1 MIHMSVTNFI
11 PTVWSARLNERFKK
25 ELVFGNI
32 VNHDYEGEIQGQG
45 SAVKINSIGDV
56 TIGDYDKTVG
66 VGDPEELNSDQKQ
79 LIIDQAKYFNFQVD
93 DIDQAQANVELLD
106 KGIIEAAYGLAN
118 VADQYIASFYT
129 EVQAGNTIGDDTTP
143 IVPTKENAYDHL
155 IDLGVLLDENS
166 VPEGDRFVVV
176 PAWFYG
182 LLVKDPRF
190 TVDRD
195 VIRTGYVGNIN
206 NMDVYKS
213 NNVPNNAGT
222 KYKIIGGHK
231 SAISFAG
238 QVDSVEAYRPEKQF
252 SDAIKGLQV
261 YGAKCIKPE
270 GLVVLTANRS

>member
-1 MIHMSVTNFI
+1 MSVNNFI
-11 PTVWSARLNERFKK
+11 PTIWSARLNERFKK

-32 VNHDYEGEIQGQG
+32 VNNDYEGEIQGQG
-45 SAVKINSIGDV
+45 SVVKINSIGDV
-56 TIGDYDKTVG
+56 TIGDYNKTTG
-66 VGDPEELNSDQKQ
+66 IGDPEELNSDQKQ
-79 LIIDQAKYFNFQVD
+79 LVIDQAKYFNFQVD
-93 DIDQAQANVELLD
+93 DIDRAQANVDLLE

-129 EVQAGNTIGDDTTP
+129 EVKAGNTIGDDTTP
-143 IVPTKENAYDHL
+143 IVPTKENAYDYL
-155 IDLGVLLDENS
+155 IDLGVILDENS
-166 VPEGDRFVVV
+166 VPESDRFVVV

-190 TVDRD
+190 TVDRN
-195 VIRTGYVGNIN
+195 VLLTGYVGNID
-206 NMDVYKS
+206 NMNVYKS
-213 NNVPNNAGT
+213 NNIPNITGA
-222 KYKIIGGHK
+222 KYKIIAGHK

-270 GLVVLTANRS
+270 GIAVLTANRS